1 MIPLE
6 YCNKLLQCGLS
17 LLVSDK
23 NKKPIHSW
31 HELQNKPATKEQFE
45 KYYNL
50 PDAGNIGILTGYN
63 NIEVIDIDL
72 KIIPGLQEQ
81 QAFWNELRSF
91 IADNIDDFDNKFV
104 IYKTI
109 NNGYHIIYKCEEI
122 AGNQKL
128 AKLKGQKEAILET
141 RGKGG
146 YVVVYDKKISRN
158 DYTNIQEISI
168 LDREVLISICKTY
181 NYTGPEIE
189 TEPLKE
195 EKHHK
200 EYNEAKITP
209 WNDFNAKN
217 NIFDIVSS
225 EFNIVRKLSDKYII
239 KRHGAKSPHSGYIY
253 KNSNCMY
260 LFTTGTIYPNEK
272 LISPFIA
279 YAIKNHGGNC
289 KAAASKLYKDGYGSR
304 VIKESKI
311 SKKESYNIKD
321 ELTAFP
327 IDIFP
332 KDIQFFLIECSKKM
346 NMNID
351 YQACSLLWL
360 MSVIIGNAIKIK
372 IRNGWEEKPILWMVL
387 IGNTGVGK
395 TPAIKNIIKPL
406 LAKNIKEI
414 RNFIKLNEKF
424 EAFMNLTKEEK
435 AFAEE
440 IEKPQKK
447 QFIVNEITQE
457 ALFELHEE
465 VKNSI
470 GVYKDELAGWINE
483 MNKYRAGGDLEFWL
497 SSWSATSVYQNR
509 KTAKSSFIQNPF
521 IPVLGGIQPTIFK
534 SFCSEEKEDSGFID
548 RMLICYPDIQVEKYN
563 ENEVSDQLL
572 EYYHEQII
580 RIFDEIQESIKT
592 DEDGE
597 IVSYTATFTPS
608 AKKLWVQYFDEI
620 TEIQNSENEN
630 EKLKSMYPKMK
641 TYMARLAL
649 IINTLYAYEG
659 NNNSLTDI
667 SEKSIKAA
675 KKLIDYFIN
684 NAKKV
689 KLDITNTKDLKVII
703 ETNKGKNNNE
713 LIKVFFENDPD
724 FNKSIAAQLLGISR
738 QQIYR
743 IIKDLK

>member
-1 MIPLE
+1 MISLD
-6 YCNKLLQCGLS
+6 YCNKLLQCNLS

-23 NKKPIHSW
+23 SKKPIHSW
-31 HELQNKPATKEQFE
+31 HDLQNKPATKEQFE

-146 YVVVYDKKISRN
+146 YVVVYDKKISKN

-209 WNDFNAKN
+209 WSDYNTKT
-217 NIFDIVSS
+217 NIFDVVSG
-225 EFNIVRKLSDKYII
+225 EFNIVRKLNDKYII

-260 LFTTGTIYPNEK
+260 LFSTGTIYPNEK
-272 LISPFIA
+272 LISPFVA
-279 YAIKNHGGNC
+279 YAIKNHSGDC
-289 KAAASKLYKDGYGSR
+289 KAAASKLYKDGFGSR
-304 VIKESKI
+304 VIKEKFTA
-311 SKKESYNIKD
+311 KETYNIKA
-321 ELTAFP
+321 ETHFP
-327 IDIFP
+327 IDVFP
-332 KDIQFFLIECSKKM
+332 KDFQYFFLECSKKM
-346 NMNID
+346 NLNIE
-351 YQACSLLWL
+351 YQACSFLWL
-360 MSVIIGNAIKIK
+360 ISIIIGNSIKLR
-372 IRNGWEEKPILWMVL
+372 IRNGWDEKAILWMIL

-395 TPAIKNIIKPL
+395 TPSIKNIINPL
-406 LAKNIKEI
+406 LDKNIREVREYNKQ
-414 RNFIKLNEKF
+414 KEKF
-424 EAFMNLTKEEK
+424 ENYMSLTKEEK
-435 AFAEE
+435 MVSEE
-440 IEKPQKK
+440 ILKPVKK
-447 QFIVNEITQE
+447 QFIISDITLE
-457 ALFELHEE
+457 SLFEVHEE
-465 VKNSI
+465 VKNSVS
-470 GVYKDELAGWINE
+470 VYRDELAGWIND
-483 MNKYRAGGDLEFWL
+483 MNKYRSGSDLEFWL
-497 SSWSATSVYQNR
+497 SSWSCTSVYQNR
-509 KTAKSSFIQNPF
+509 KTAKSSFIQYPF
-521 IPVLGGIQPTIFK
+521 ISVLGGIQPTIFK
-534 SFCSEEKEDSGFID
+534 SFCSEDKEDSGFID
-548 RMLICYPDIQVEKYN
+548 RMLLCYPDVKVEKYN
-563 ENEVSDQLL
+563 ENEVQENVL
-572 EYYHEQII
+572 EYYYEGII
-580 RIFDEIQESIKT
+580 RIFDEIKDNIKYDENGDVESFIAHFSQK
-592 DEDGE
+592 
-597 IVSYTATFTPS
+597 
-608 AKKLWVQYFDEI
+608 AKKLWVKYFDEI
-620 TEIQNSENEN
+620 TDMQNSENEN

-641 TYMARLAL
+641 TYLARLTL
-649 IINTLYAYEG
+649 ILNTITAFANKG
-659 NNNSLTDI
+659 TSLTEI
-667 SEKSIKAA
+667 SDSSIIGA

-684 NAKKV
+684 SAKKV
-689 KLDITNTKDLKVII
+689 KFDIGNTSDLRQIK
-703 ETNKGKNNNE
+703 EMNKGKNNTE
-713 LIKVFFENDPD
+713 LVSLFYQKDAD
-724 FNKSIAAQLLGISR
+724 FNKTIAAQILGISR
-738 QQIYR
+738 QQIHR